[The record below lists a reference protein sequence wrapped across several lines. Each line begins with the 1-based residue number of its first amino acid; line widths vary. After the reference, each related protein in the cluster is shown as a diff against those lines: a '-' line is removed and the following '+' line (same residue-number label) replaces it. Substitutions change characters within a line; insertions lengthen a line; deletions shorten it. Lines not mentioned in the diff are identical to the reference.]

1 MVLSFQHDSV
11 PEVSTMKNFMTVA
24 AIFAAFSL
32 FTNNAEAGLFG
43 KKKTC
48 SSCNLGKNT
57 NVKTVVAP
65 AAAAPAKSSPKVYA
79 PNPQAVK
86 SSPKVYAPNPQA
98 VKAPAPATD
107 KKKAAAPN
115 IRD

>member
-1 MVLSFQHDSV
+1 M
-11 PEVSTMKNFMTVA
+11 
-24 AIFAAFSL
+24 
-32 FTNNAEAGLFG
+32 
-43 KKKTC
+43 
-48 SSCNLGKNT
+48 
-57 NVKTVVAP
+57 AP
-65 AAAAPAKSSPKVYA
+65 AAAAPAKSSPKVYAPNPQTVKSSPKVYA

>member
-1 MVLSFQHDSV
+1 
-11 PEVSTMKNFMTVA
+11 MTAA

-32 FTNNAEAGLFG
+32 FANNAEAGLFG

-48 SSCNLGKNT
+48 SSCNSGKNA

-65 AAAAPAKSSPKVYA
+65 AAAAPA
-79 PNPQAVK
+79 K

>member
-1 MVLSFQHDSV
+1 
-11 PEVSTMKNFMTVA
+11 MTAA

-32 FTNNAEAGLFG
+32 FANNAEAGLFG

-65 AAAAPAKSSPKVYA
+65 AAAKSSPKAPA
-79 PNPQAVK
+79 PNPQTVK

>member
-1 MVLSFQHDSV
+1 
-11 PEVSTMKNFMTVA
+11 MTAA
-24 AIFAAFSL
+24 AILAAFSL

-57 NVKTVVAP
+57 KAP
-65 AAAAPAKSSPKVYA
+65 A
-79 PNPQAVK
+79 PNPQTVK